1 MPALP
6 PPRVVRTVE
15 GVRSGL
21 QNLTRKLAPAPFA
34 LLELAQGSMVT
45 QAIYAAA
52 ELNVADALADGP
64 LTVDELAARVDAHP
78 ESLYRL
84 LRLLASHSI
93 FTEQKDGRFALTPM
107 GSALRSDVPMSMRDT
122 AILMGHP
129 THWEDW
135 AYLVDAVRSG
145 EPSLP
150 KRRGMGAFEF
160 LELDPEYGEVFTRGM
175 GGMSVTETLPLVSA
189 YDFSRYAT
197 IVDFCGGQ
205 GGLLAGI
212 LEKAPNSRGILVDP
226 RIDTN
231 GAQAFLTEAGVANRC
246 SVENRGLFDVPPSG
260 GDAYLL
266 KHIVHDWPEDQALEI
281 LRNVRE
287 AIGSGG
293 GKLLLMEMVPTPG
306 NSPHSAKLIDLWLML
321 LVGGKERTPE
331 QYADLLSRAGF
342 ALEKIHQTAAAIS
355 IIEARPV

>member
-21 QNLTRKLAPAPFA
+21 QRLTRKLAPAPFA

-64 LTVDELAARVDAHP
+64 LTIDELAARVEAHP

-84 LRLLASHSI
+84 LRLLASYSI

-107 GSALRSDVPMSMRDT
+107 GSALRSDVDMSMRDT
-122 AILMGHP
+122 ALLMGHP

-135 AYLVDAVRSG
+135 AFLVDSVRTG
-145 EPSLP
+145 EASLP
-150 KRRGMGAFEF
+150 KHRGMGAFEF
-160 LELDPEYGEVFTRGM
+160 LEFDKEYGEVFTNGM
-175 GGMSVTETLPLVSA
+175 GGMSVTETLPIVSA

-212 LEKAPNSRGILVDP
+212 LERAKNSRGVLVDP
-226 RIDTN
+226 RIETN
-231 GAQAFLTEAGVANRC
+231 GAHEFLAAAGVADRV

-260 GDAYLL
+260 GDAYIL
-266 KHIVHDWPEDQALEI
+266 KHIVHDWPEHQALEI

-287 AIGSGG
+287 AISPDGRI
-293 GKLLLMEMVPTPG
+293 LLMEMVPTPG
-306 NSPHSAKLIDLWLML
+306 NSAHSAKLIDLWLML
-321 LVGGKERTPE
+321 LVGGKERTEE
-331 QYADLLSRAGF
+331 QYGELLAAAGF
-342 ALEKIHQTAAAIS
+342 ELTGVHQTAAAIS